1 MVALHAFPARAMN
14 LTLFQLND
22 VHGYLNLHQ
31 EVFYGPTGPEY
42 RRCGGYARI
51 ASLLGALR
59 QTYPASL
66 LFDGGDTFHGT
77 RPVVATEGNI
87 LPGILNELGIAAMTA
102 HWDFAYGPA
111 HLQALA
117 GQLQYPLLAANV
129 FHLDT
134 ETLAYAPTL
143 LLEVAGLR
151 VGVVGLAC
159 PIVDKTMPAYFSSGL
174 RFTDGVAELPG
185 HVQRLRIEERADVVI
200 LLSHCGFPQDV
211 ALLEGCPGID
221 VCLSS
226 HTHNRL
232 YKPFVAGGALV
243 IQSGAHG
250 SFLGRLTLTIE
261 EGRVTGYTHELHEIS
276 EDIVPDAA
284 LQARI
289 DAALV
294 PFAHLREVVGVT
306 ATALHRG
313 TSVECPAD
321 DFLLA
326 SLRALVPAADLYFS
340 NGWRYGAPI
349 VPGPVQLNDLYDL
362 VPMDPE
368 IETVE
373 LTGAELREMLEKN
386 LEGTYSQDP
395 LHQMGGYVKRALGL
409 RAYFKAENPQG
420 SRLQTVFVQDQPLD
434 PDRTYT
440 AAFITSQGVPHQF
453 GRNRQKTGQHAVAA
467 MRAFLKQHRP
477 LVINPQETFTVV

>member
-1 MVALHAFPARAMN
+1 M
-14 LTLFQLND
+14 
-22 VHGYLNLHQ
+22 HGYLNPHQ
-31 EVFYGPTGPEY
+31 EVFYGPAGPEY

-59 QTYPASL
+59 QSYPDSL

-77 RPVVATEGNI
+77 RPVVATQGDI
-87 LPGILNELGIAAMTA
+87 LPPILNELGFAAMTA

-111 HLQALA
+111 HLRELV
-117 GQLQYPLLAANV
+117 GRLSYPLLAANV
-129 FHLDT
+129 FHRDSGA
-134 ETLAYAPTL
+134 LAYAPTL

-159 PIVDKTMPAYFSSGL
+159 PIVDKTMPAHFSTGL
-174 RFTDGVAELPG
+174 RFTDGAAELPG
-185 HVQRLRIEERADVVI
+185 HVQRLREQERADLVI

-232 YKPFVAGGALV
+232 YQPFVAGGALV
-243 IQSGAHG
+243 IQSGSHG

-261 EGRVTGYTHELHEIS
+261 NGRVTGHAHELHEIS

-294 PFAHLREVVGVT
+294 PFAELREVVGVT
-306 ATALHRG
+306 ATGLHRG

-326 SLRALVPAADLYFS
+326 SLQALVPADLYFS

-349 VPGPVQLNDLYDL
+349 PPGPVQLNDLYNL

-373 LTGAELREMLEKN
+373 LTGAELHELLEKN
-386 LEGTYSQDP
+386 LEGTYSQNP

-409 RAYFKAENPQG
+409 RAYFKAENPKG
-420 SRLQTVFVQDQPLD
+420 SRLQTVFVQGQPLD
-434 PDRTYT
+434 PARTYT
-440 AAFITSQGVPHQF
+440 AAFITSQGVPHQL

-467 MRAFLKQHRP
+467 MRAFLKMHRP
-477 LVINPQETFTVV
+477 LVVHARDTFTVV

>member
-1 MVALHAFPARAMN
+1 MATT
-14 LTLFQLND
+14 LTFFQLND

-31 EVFYGPTGPEY
+31 ELFYGPAGPEY

-51 ASLLGALR
+51 ATLLGALR
-59 QTYPASL
+59 QRYPASL

-77 RPVVATEGNI
+77 RPVVATQGDI
-87 LPGILNELGIAAMTA
+87 LPDILNELGIAAMTA

-111 HLQALA
+111 HLNELL
-117 GQLQYPLLAANV
+117 GRLHYPLLAANV
-129 FHLDT
+129 FHVDSGA
-134 ETLAYAPTL
+134 LAYAPTL

-151 VGVVGLAC
+151 VGIVGLAC
-159 PIVDKTMPAYFSSGL
+159 PIVDKTMPAHFSTGL
-174 RFTDGVAELPG
+174 RFTNGLAELPG
-185 HVQRLRIEERADVVI
+185 HVQRLRMEEQVDVVI

-211 ALLEGCPGID
+211 ALLEACPGID

-232 YKPFVAGGALV
+232 YAPFRVGDALV
-243 IQSGAHG
+243 IQSGSHG
-250 SFLGRLTLTIE
+250 SFLGRLTLTVE
-261 EGRVTGYTHELHEIS
+261 NGRVTDHAHELHEIGES
-276 EDIVPDAA
+276 LVPDAA
-284 LQARI
+284 LKARI

-294 PFAHLREVVGVT
+294 PFANLDEVVGIT

-326 SLRALVPAADLYFS
+326 SLQARIPADVYFS

-349 VPGPVQLNDLYDL
+349 VPGPVRLGDLYDL

-373 LTGAELREMLEKN
+373 LTGAELRELLEKN
-386 LEGTYSQDP
+386 LEGTYSQNP

-420 SRLQTVFVQDQPLD
+420 SRLQTVFVQGQPLD
-434 PDRTYT
+434 PALTYT

-453 GRNRQKTGQHAVAA
+453 GRNRQKTGEFPIAA
-467 MRAFLKQHRP
+467 MRAYLAAHQP
-477 LVINPQETFTVV
+477 LVVHPHNTFTVV